1 METAVTPEL
10 LNYVGI
16 LTGSDRTPPQQ
27 IVAALRN
34 VEVLNGLTD
43 AEYLW
48 LAEHG
53 TERKVGPGVMIFRE
67 GDPPYGMNILLAG
80 EIHVR
85 RRQSG
90 NISLFIARIGQISG
104 MLPFSRMKGYGGD
117 GFSVGDA
124 WSLDIPKEDFPA
136 MLAAIPSMGQRAVS
150 TMLDRV
156 RGVTR
161 MEMQAEKLTALGKLA
176 ANLAHELNNPASA
189 AQRSAASLFGEIR
202 EFGDQKQQLGAA
214 LTSAG
219 KFQDYLDWA
228 SRTRQKM
235 ANYSSRAILPDN
247 PLDLAD
253 REELFRNWLEK
264 HGVTEAWSIAG
275 IMAESPLTIAH
286 LDELASLL
294 PADCLA
300 ISAAAF
306 SSSLRVERMAE
317 TVINSTVRIFDLI
330 TAIKDYSYM
339 DQAPVQD
346 IDIAQSLDNTLAM
359 FASRME
365 HVKIVREYAPNLPL
379 ISAYGSELNQVW
391 TELIQNALEAMTPAI
406 TSVSAQANGNT
417 PGWIGN
423 DPGSKLDGAGGALPQ
438 GTLTLRTNQLGE
450 MVIAEI
456 VNSGPGIP
464 QEILTRIFE
473 PFFTTKPV
481 GKGLG
486 LGLDSVNRIV
496 AKHNGTVGV
505 ESTPGRTCFQ
515 VRLPID
521 RERAY

>member
-1 METAVTPEL
+1 METTLTPEL
-10 LNYVGI
+10 LSYVGI
-16 LTGSDRTPPQQ
+16 LTGANRTPPDQ
-27 IVAALRN
+27 IVAALRK

-53 TERKVGPGVMIFRE
+53 VERKVGPGVQIFRE
-67 GDPPYGMNILLAG
+67 GDPPYGMNILLQG

-90 NISLFIARIGQISG
+90 NLSLFIARIGQLSG
-104 MLPFSRMKGYGGD
+104 LLPFSRMKGYGGD

-124 WSLDIPKEDFPA
+124 WSLDIAKEDFPA
-136 MLAAIPSMGQRAVS
+136 MLAAIPSMGQRSVS

-202 EFGDQKQQLGAA
+202 EYGDQKQQLGAA
-214 LTSAG
+214 LTRAG
-219 KFQDYLDWA
+219 KFEAYLDWVR
-228 SRTRQKM
+228 RTREKM

-253 REELFRNWLEK
+253 REELFRTWLEK
-264 HGVTEAWSIAG
+264 HGVTDAWSIAG
-275 IMAESPLTIAH
+275 IMAESPITIAH
-286 LDELASLL
+286 LEELASLL
-294 PADCLA
+294 PPECLA

-306 SSSLRVERMAE
+306 ASSLRVERMAE

-346 IDIAQSLDNTLAM
+346 IDLAQSLDNTLAM
-359 FASRME
+359 FASRLE
-365 HVKIVREYAPNLPL
+365 YVQVIRDYAPDLPL

-391 TELIQNALEAMTPAI
+391 TELIQNALEAMTPAPQTASSDAI
-406 TSVSAQANGNT
+406 AGEPTAEELL
-417 PGWIGN
+417 PH
-423 DPGSKLDGAGGALPQ
+423 GS
-438 GTLTLRTNQLGE
+438 LTLRTGHLGQ
-450 MVIAEI
+450 MVVVEI

-464 QEILTRIFE
+464 AEILSRIFE

-505 ESTPGRTCFQ
+505 ESSPGRTCFQ
-515 VRLPID
+515 VRLPIE